1 MLGKETDTG
10 GQRRAL
16 RPKVGQMVLWRART
30 MADARALEFFTRPWV
45 VSRILDS
52 KPTRNRRSVRSL
64 LLVPRAADD
73 RLVPSAARW
82 VPEEKV
88 WWVAPVEQGSL

>member
-1 MLGKETDTG
+1 LLGKDTDAG
-10 GQRRAL
+10 RPSRAL
-16 RPKVGQMVLWRART
+16 RPQVGQMVLWRART

-45 VSRILDS
+45 VSRILNS
-52 KPTRNRRSVRSL
+52 EPTRNRRSVRSL

-73 RLVPSAARW
+73 RLVPGAARW

-88 WWVAPVEQGSL
+88 WWVAPV